1 MNILLKAGAT
11 FLAVTA
17 TGVHAEL
24 AGQDALNN
32 IASGAILEWTSN
44 ELVQDALLSSNAS
57 STSLTESDIISQD
70 DIWRSTSAEGS
81 AMVDEILKNP
91 LSEYLRQLKNDTQGL
106 YTEIFVTN
114 NRGMNVGQSDM
125 TSDFWQGDEAKWQ
138 EPHATGRPHFGEIE
152 FDESTQIYQNQIS
165 VPILDGDTFLGV
177 ITVGVNSEVLA
188 TASN

>member
-1 MNILLKAGAT
+1 MNTFLKACSTAMIV
-11 FLAVTA
+11 AA
-17 TGVHAEL
+17 TGAHAEL
-24 AGQDALNN
+24 AGQEALNR
-32 IASGAILEWTSN
+32 IASGTILEWTSN
-44 ELVQDALLSSNAS
+44 ELVRDALLSSNAS
-57 STSLTESDIISQD
+57 STGLTETDIISQD

-81 AMVDEILKNP
+81 AMVDEILSNP
-91 LSEYLRQLKNDTQGL
+91 LSAYLRQLKDDTQGL

-138 EPHATGRPHFGEIE
+138 EPHSTGHPHFGEVE
-152 FDESTQIYQNQIS
+152 FDESTQIYQNQVS